1 MATRERS
8 FDGQRAEAREPR
20 SQEAKAGKA
29 EGDRNRALRLGSS
42 AESRREDVTSG
53 PDVQPLHYFASLR
66 NRRLSAFT
74 VDEGG
79 SNLPAEH
86 GPWVFDRTIARAGVW
101 RDPAPRS
108 LVEARLER
116 DAVYLWIQ

>member
-1 MATRERS
+1 MAKGQTRGDR
-8 FDGQRAEAREPR
+8 EAKRPG
-20 SQEAKAGKA
+20 SQEAGAGQA
-29 EGDRNRALRLGSS
+29 EGDRNCAPRRGSP

-86 GPWVFDRTIARAGVW
+86 GPWVFDRKIARAGVW
-101 RDPAPRS
+101 RHPAPRP
-108 LVEARLER
+108 LVEASLER

>member
-1 MATRERS
+1 MSLMATRERS
-8 FDGQRAEAREPR
+8 FDGRRTEAREAR
-20 SQEAKAGKA
+20 S
-29 EGDRNRALRLGSS
+29 DRSGTPWLRIS
-42 AESRREDVTSG
+42 AQSRREGVTG
-53 PDVQPLHYFASLR
+53 APEGQPLHYFGSLR

-74 VDEGG
+74 EDSCG

>member
-1 MATRERS
+1 MSLMATREIS
-8 FDGQRAEAREPR
+8 FDGDGQRAEARERGTP
-20 SQEAKAGKA
+20 G
-29 EGDRNRALRLGSS
+29 LRIS
-42 AESRREDVTSG
+42 AESRREDVTG
-53 PDVQPLHYFASLR
+53 NPEEQPLHYFGSLR

-74 VDEGG
+74 ADPCG

-101 RDPAPRS
+101 RHPAPRS
-108 LVEARLER
+108 LVEARLEH